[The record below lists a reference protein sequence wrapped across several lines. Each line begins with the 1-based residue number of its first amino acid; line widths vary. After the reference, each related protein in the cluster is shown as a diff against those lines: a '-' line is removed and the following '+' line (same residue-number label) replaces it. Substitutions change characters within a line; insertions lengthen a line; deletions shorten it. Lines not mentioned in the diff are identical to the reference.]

1 MTLFA
6 IPRPRRAE
14 RGVSMDADGPAAEL
28 PGGGR
33 PVAWPR
39 RRGAWRFFPISPL
52 TLRILA
58 VNMLAVVILVA
69 GLLYLGQYQDNLI
82 QSHLE
87 ALEGDSRLVA
97 GMVADLGVTGDVN
110 GLYALSPRL
119 ARSVMRRWVD
129 ATQVRTRLFDPEGAF
144 FADSQTLNGPNGANI
159 DWRPLPPPHSFDT
172 RLDAMIDAV
181 SRRLDTWPGRA
192 ALPLYEGNDRTAPLA
207 ANPDLLN
214 ALNGELSGRVWL
226 DGEGHL
232 MLTAAAPVQQ
242 LKLVLGAVLLNRD
255 GASIEA
261 AIRSTRLDIAKA
273 FAGALTVTVLLSLY
287 LAGAIGRPLR
297 RLAVAA
303 ERLRLGTGR
312 DDEIPDFSGRRDE
325 IGELSLALRE
335 MTAALRSRMNAIER
349 FAADVAHELKNP
361 LSSLSSAVET
371 VGRVK
376 DPAQKERLLGII
388 RDDVKR
394 LDRLISDISNASR
407 LDAELS
413 RAESQPVDLGAL
425 LSTLADIHRTTIE
438 NRLTAVEGT
447 FAAPVEIALDLPQRE
462 LVVRGLESRLGQV
475 FQNLISNAVS
485 FSPPGG
491 VVRVTGQRH
500 NGNAIISVADQGPG
514 IPPGK
519 LEAIFDRFY
528 SERPSGEAFGTH
540 SGLGLSIAKQIVD
553 ALGGRIH
560 AENLPGE
567 GHGALF
573 VVELPLA

>member
-6 IPRPRRAE
+6 LHREREAPEPRTDAPARKRMIDRLPRR
-14 RGVSMDADGPAAEL
+14 GP
-28 PGGGR
+28 
-33 PVAWPR
+33 
-39 RRGAWRFFPISPL
+39 WRLLAISPL

-58 VNMLAVVILVA
+58 VNMLAVVVLVV

-82 QSHLE
+82 QSHLD
-87 ALEGDSRLVA
+87 ALEGDSKLVA
-97 GMVADLGVTGDVN
+97 GMVADLGVNGDVN
-110 GLYALSPRL
+110 GLYTLSPRL
-119 ARSVMRRWVD
+119 ARSVIRRWVD
-129 ATQVRTRLFDPEGAF
+129 ATGVRTRLFDPQGNF
-144 FADSQTLNGPNGANI
+144 FADSQTLNGPNGTNI
-159 DWRPLPPPHSFDT
+159 DWKLLAPPHSFHT
-172 RLDAMIDAV
+172 RFEALMDGLSRHLD
-181 SRRLDTWPGRA
+181 SWPGRA
-192 ALPLYEGNDRTAPLA
+192 VLPVYEGDDRTAPLS
-207 ANPDLLN
+207 ANPDLAK
-214 ALNGELSGRVWL
+214 ALAGDVSGRVWL

-232 MLTAAAPVQQ
+232 TLTAAAPVQQ

-273 FAGALTVTVLLSLY
+273 FAGALAVTFLLSLY

-297 RLAVAA
+297 RLALAA
-303 ERLRLGTGR
+303 ERLRLGTGGG
-312 DDEIPDFSGRRDE
+312 DEIPDFSGRRDE
-325 IGELSLALRE
+325 IGELSLALRQ
-335 MTAALRSRMNAIER
+335 MTAALRSRMDAIER

-388 RDDVKR
+388 REDVTR
-394 LDRLISDISNASR
+394 LDRLISDISAASR

-413 RAESQPVDLGAL
+413 RAEAYPVDLGAL
-425 LSTLADIHRTTIE
+425 LSTLADIHRTASE
-438 NRLTAVEGT
+438 NRMTAADGPI
-447 FAAPVEIALDLPQRE
+447 AAPVEIALDLPRG

-485 FSPPGG
+485 FSPPRGI
-491 VVRVTGQRH
+491 VRVTGARH
-500 NGNAIISVADQGPG
+500 GGNAVISVVDQGPG
-514 IPPGK
+514 IPLGK
-519 LEAIFDRFY
+519 LDAIFDRFY

-560 AENLPGE
+560 AENVGGGE
-567 GHGALF
+567 PGHGAMF